1 MTAWPRTAA
10 EVVRVA
16 ASDLGRRP
24 LAGLLSVAAMAVAI
38 FLVASFWSLSHGVRG
53 TWDRLAEQAVVEIYL
68 KDGAD
73 AAAVDALAEAMKR
86 AGGVR
91 RVERVSP
98 ERALAE
104 FRALYPDLG
113 DLSGLLGGNPFPGSL
128 RVQPEGAD
136 PARVAALVEL
146 AKTSSAADSV
156 RYDRDWLE
164 ALSRLGGALSRFA
177 LAGAAAL
184 LLAALVTIGSVVR
197 LALDDKREEV
207 ALLRIVG
214 APNAVVVG
222 PVLATGAM
230 LGAAGA
236 LAGVLAASLARQVA
250 YGTSSASP
258 LAGLSEALFA
268 VGLSPAEGLAL
279 ALFGAVAGAA
289 AAAAA
294 AGRRGWSG

>member
-1 MTAWPRTAA
+1 MTSIPRTTA

-16 ASDLGRRP
+16 GADLARRP
-24 LAGLLSVAAMAVAI
+24 LASLLSVLAMAVAI
-38 FLVASFWSLSHGVRG
+38 FLVASFWSLSHGIRG
-53 TWDRLAEQAVVEIYL
+53 TWERLAEQAVVEVYV

-73 AAAVDALAEAMKR
+73 EAAVVALAEAVKR

-91 RVERVSP
+91 RVERVTP

-113 DLSGLLGGNPFPGSL
+113 DVRDLLGGNPFPGSL

-136 PARVAALVEL
+136 PALVGKLVEL
-146 AKTSSAADSV
+146 AKASPVTDSV
-156 RYDRDWLE
+156 RYDRDWLV
-164 ALSRLGGALSRFA
+164 ALSRLGGGLSRFA

-222 PVLATGAM
+222 PVLTTGAL

-236 LAGVLAASLARQVA
+236 LAGVFGASLARQVV
-250 YGTSSASP
+250 YGSSSASP
-258 LAGLSEALFA
+258 LAGLTDVLFA
-268 VGLSPAEGLAL
+268 QGLSTLESLAL
-279 ALFGAVAGAA
+279 VGFGAA
-289 AAAAA
+289 AGALAAGLA
-294 AGRRGWSG
+294 AGRRGWTG

>member
-1 MTAWPRTAA
+1 L
-10 EVVRVA
+10 
-16 ASDLGRRP
+16 AS
-24 LAGLLSVAAMAVAI
+24 LLSVLAMAVAI
-38 FLVASFWSLSHGVRG
+38 FLVASFWSLSHGIRG
-53 TWDRLAEQAVVEIYL
+53 TWERLAEQSVVEVYV

-73 AAAVDALAEAMKR
+73 EAEVAALAEAVKR

-91 RVERVSP
+91 RVERVTP

-113 DLSGLLGGNPFPGSL
+113 DVRDLLGGNPFPGSL
-128 RVQPEGAD
+128 RIQPEGAD
-136 PARVAALVEL
+136 PARIGKLVEV
-146 AKTSSAADSV
+146 AKASPVTDSV
-156 RYDRDWLE
+156 RYDRDWLV
-164 ALSRLGGALSRFA
+164 ALSRLGGGLSRFA

-222 PVLATGAM
+222 PVLTTGAL

-236 LAGVLAASLARQVA
+236 LAGVLGASLARQVA
-250 YGTSSASP
+250 YGSAATSP
-258 LAGLSEALFA
+258 LAGLTDVLFEQ
-268 VGLSPAEGLAL
+268 GLSTLESLAL
-279 ALFGAVAGAA
+279 IGFGAA
-289 AAAAA
+289 AGALAAGVA
-294 AGRRGWSG
+294 AGRRGWTG

>member
-1 MTAWPRTAA
+1 MTSPSRTAL

-16 ASDLGRRP
+16 AADVARRP
-24 LAGLLSVAAMAVAI
+24 LASLLSVLAMAVGI
-38 FLVASFWSLSHGVRG
+38 FLVATFWSLNHGIRG
-53 TWDRLAEQAVVEIYL
+53 TYERLAEQAVVEIYV

-73 AAAVDALAEAMKR
+73 EASVEALAEAVKR

-91 RVERVSP
+91 RVERISP

-113 DLSGLLGGNPFPGSL
+113 DVRDLLGGNPFPGSL

-136 PARVAALVEL
+136 PAQVGRLVEA
-146 AKTSSAADSV
+146 AKASPVTDSV
-156 RYDRDWLE
+156 RYDRDWLA

-184 LLAALVTIGSVVR
+184 LLAALVTVGSVVR
-197 LALDDKREEV
+197 LALDDKRDEV
-207 ALLRIVG
+207 ALLRVIG
-214 APNAVVVG
+214 APDALVAG
-222 PVLATGAM
+222 PVLVAGAL

-236 LAGVLAASLARQVA
+236 LTGVFAAALTRQVA
-250 YGTSSASP
+250 YGSSAASP
-258 LAGLSEALFA
+258 LAGLSETLFA
-268 VGLSPAEGLAL
+268 QGLTLPESSVLV
-279 ALFGAVAGAA
+279 LFGALAGAA

-294 AGRRGWSG
+294 AGRRAWS